1 MSRTNSIFKG
11 QRILKIASFFLVS
24 IYLISCGGGGSSG
37 SNVVTDPTISG
48 TAVAQAPEFD
58 LNGFVQCGKQE
69 DTVDLKVKTHLAF
82 GLKDRN
88 KLVYLF
94 NQIGKVKFNAD
105 TFGNDPEPSL
115 YKIGYCKEVKQDN
128 LDALVFSAALAAIKS
143 HLNSAPVLTPAQLQE
158 QTSRIAQTM
167 YTVVDNK
174 DNLIEAFA
182 IVALYESKQGG
193 AFFINARTKG
203 GFPNDSGVTDGYEL
217 DRAVLAIEQSVHD
230 MAFTPDALAKYRDV
244 LVGRKFNSSDWFPG
258 KVKAAADPSKVYTAK
273 INASMAKDQGVRT
286 AYSQYVARRPTGY
299 YLAAGDIATVTVP
312 KSMVNTGFVIRV
324 GAHVHDKYV
333 KSRIERP
340 FRVNNKFPIV
350 SEITEIANP
359 FGGGIYIDT
368 PYLATAGIVNVQI
381 KNAVPAPFFSTMAL
395 NNTTLQQWKDT
406 QRNNP
411 APWADFESDKF
422 MMQVPTSW
430 IYNYDDPVALM
441 GDWDK
446 RMDAV
451 SQLLGQPLVRNN
463 QILYLIVDTNLN
475 SGAYGIGYPTGNNTY
490 SPGAATD
497 GNKKEWF
504 LTPGT
509 NFSAVEFHEL
519 GHAQLFSNFPGEG
532 ESAVNLLAVAVLNKT
547 YGVDLDTALSK
558 SFNSGA
564 SSGATID
571 RDQAALNWM
580 VTPNFKAGKP
590 MDISHTTKDEV
601 QYQHRGHAKYVDI
614 AALFG
619 WGALESFYK
628 EENRVADLNP
638 QPASDGL
645 SAVDSRIFRLSKSA
659 GVDLTP
665 LIHFWGVQ
673 PVDYAKLKTA
683 IAGANLKPSAL
694 IYDRLLRYQSI
705 IPMDNATFKVHAAA
719 FLNKP
724 VDKITAG
731 PSPDYGEGWYYVW
744 LPKYAPADGQAA
756 QLAITNIVKQYFPN
770 GRPI

>member
-1 MSRTNSIFKG
+1 MNFLNQNSK
-11 QRILKIASFFLVS
+11 SPFLVS
-24 IYLISCGGGGSSG
+24 VAAILLAAGYLTSCGGNASTNTVAEVNPSTPSIG
-37 SNVVTDPTISG
+37 SNSSP
-48 TAVAQAPEFD
+48 QFD
-58 LNGFVQCGKQE
+58 LNGFTQCGKQ
-69 DTVDLKVKTHLAF
+69 DDVLDLKVKTHLAF
-82 GLKDRN
+82 GLKDQNR
-88 KLVYLF
+88 LVYLF
-94 NQIGKVKFNAD
+94 NQTGKVKLSAD
-105 TFGNDPEPSL
+105 TFGNDPVPSL
-115 YKIGYCKEVKQDN
+115 YKIGYCKTAVDGV
-128 LDALVFSAALAAIKS
+128 DGPVFAAALAAIKA
-143 HLNSAPVLTPAQLQE
+143 HLNGVPVLTAAQLQE
-158 QTSRIAQTM
+158 QINRITQTV
-167 YTVVDNK
+167 YTVIDSK

-203 GFPNDSGVTDGYEL
+203 GFPNDSGVADGYEL
-217 DRAVLAIEQSVHD
+217 DRAVLALQQSIHD
-230 MAFTPDALAKYRDV
+230 FAFEPAALAKYKDV
-244 LVGRKFNSSDWFPG
+244 LTGKKFNSSDWFPG
-258 KVKAAADPSKVYTAK
+258 KVKTAAIPDKVYTAK
-273 INASMAKDQGVRT
+273 INASMVKDQGTRT
-286 AYSQYVARRPTGY
+286 AFSQSFARRPTGY

-312 KSMVNTGFVIRV
+312 PSMVNTGFVIRV
-324 GAHVHDKYV
+324 GAHVHDKYI
-333 KSRIERP
+333 KSRIDRP

-350 SEITEIANP
+350 SETTEIANP

-368 PYLATAGIVNVQI
+368 PYLANAGIVDVKI
-381 KNAVPAPFFSTMAL
+381 KNSVPAPFFSTTAL

-430 IYNYDDPVALM
+430 IYNYEDPVALM
-441 GDWDK
+441 ADWDK

-451 SQLLGQPLVRNN
+451 SQLIGQPLVRNN
-463 QILYLIVDTNLN
+463 QILYLIVDTNLY
-475 SGAYGIGYPTGNNTY
+475 GDAYGIGYPTGNNTF
-490 SPGAATD
+490 SPASATD
-497 GNKKEWF
+497 GNKKEWY
-504 LTPGT
+504 LTPGKD
-509 NFSAVEFHEL
+509 FSAIEFHEL

-532 ESAVNLLAVAVLNKT
+532 ESAVNLLAAAVMNKT

-564 SSGATID
+564 SNGATID
-571 RDQAALNWM
+571 RNQAALNWM

-645 SAVDSRIFRLSKSA
+645 SGVDSRIFRLSKTA

-673 PVDYAKLKTA
+673 PVDYPKLKTA
-683 IAGANLKPSAL
+683 IAGASLKPSAL
-694 IYDRLLRYQSI
+694 IYDRLLKYQSI

-731 PSPDYGEGWYYVW
+731 QSPDYGEGWYYVW
-744 LPKYAPADGQAA
+744 LPKYSAADGQAA
-756 QLAITNIVKQYFPN
+756 QLAMANIVKLYFPN
-770 GRPI
+770 GRPN